1 MTKEELFAA
10 VEEKYDEL
18 KEALNGTDIE
28 RIRELT
34 LEVHAMVHP
43 AEISG
48 RTEKTIAD
56 YVLDYMLEGNQNVL
70 RIRVMR
76 WNLRKQ

>member
-1 MTKEELFAA
+1 MTKEELFAPIR
-10 VEEKYDEL
+10 EKYNEL
-18 KEALNGTDIE
+18 KNALEGTDID

-48 RTEKTIAD
+48 RAEKTISQVA
-56 YVLDYMLEGNQNVL
+56 L
-70 RIRVMR
+70 RCS
-76 WNLRKQ
+76 

>member
-56 YVLDYMLEGNQNVL
+56 YVLGYMLEGNQNVL